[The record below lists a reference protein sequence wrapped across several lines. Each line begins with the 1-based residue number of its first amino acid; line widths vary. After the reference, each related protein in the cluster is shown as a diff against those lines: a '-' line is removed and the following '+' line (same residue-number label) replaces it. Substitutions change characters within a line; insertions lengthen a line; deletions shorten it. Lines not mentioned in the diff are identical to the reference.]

1 MSDRTRLV
9 VAAHRIAARQGVR
22 PSGPWT
28 ALRKLVVQERR
39 DRTRPGSPVVGWKR
53 GEIFEVLLAR
63 TPEERLEEIGDCGY
77 YLAQSFSVLWR
88 IYALIVPTAVIA
100 AAVEKFERRASK

>member
-1 MSDRTRLV
+1 MTHRARLIS
-9 VAAHRIAARQGVR
+9 AACLVAARQGVR

-28 ALRKLVVQERR
+28 ALRKLFIQERR
-39 DRTRPGSPVVGWKR
+39 DRSRPGSPVVGWKR

-63 TPEERLEEIGDCGY
+63 TPEERIEEIGDCGY

-100 AAVEKFERRASK
+100 AAVEKFERRALK